1 MLCPGQDTVSLCLG
15 LQDTSEQVS
24 CAKSARHTSASVF
37 HLQVCLCLFRP
48 SASRF
53 LCMLPP
59 ACHESNMCLVCA
71 VWGTCISVRCLGC
84 VVMVFGDS
92 LPPEDVAQGLF
103 DGGSPGRE
111 CGAGTDGRW
120 KKYHRRLGPG
130 LVLSL
135 PSCLTLS
142 VFTLGPSFLR
152 QHPRKA
158 HGAHT
163 CEAASSY
170 DKHARTHTY
179 TVASSYTTRKT
190 VASACV
196 LRDLEDG

>member
-120 KKYHRRLGPG
+120 EKYHRRLGPG

-142 VFTLGPSFLR
+142 VFPSDTLDPLACASTLGRRMALTPARR
-152 QHPRKA
+152 QALTTHTR
-158 HGAHT
+158 AHT
-163 CEAASSY
+163 NTLLQAL
-170 DKHARTHTY
+170 T
-179 TVASSYTTRKT
+179 
-190 VASACV
+190 
-196 LRDLEDG
+196 